1 MPRPPVRRTSRPG
14 RDPRGG
20 DKYSRGGSKS
30 VIPEFSL
37 VEPKDLPSALAALD
51 ELGSAARPL
60 AGGTD
65 LLLAMR
71 DKGLPVETLV
81 DISTLL
87 ELQGI
92 EVLRNGSL
100 SIGAAVTLRQI
111 ETSPIV
117 KRGWPVLAEGVSSI
131 GSMQV
136 RNRGTLGGNLCNASP
151 AADSAPPL
159 LVLNASVEIVSTA
172 SSRLVPIDAFFI
184 GLGKTAVGPG
194 ELLKCV
200 IVPPMKPGMVAAFVA
215 WGPRNAMDIDVAN
228 AAVSLVMADSLT
240 CTEARVAL
248 GAVAAMPI
256 RAPLAETFLQG
267 RLGDERIHKAA
278 DEALGH
284 ACPIDDVR
292 ATSEFRCRLVP
303 VLVRR
308 AVKQAIARYQ
318 AANMARVQGD

>member
-1 MPRPPVRRTSRPG
+1 
-14 RDPRGG
+14 
-20 DKYSRGGSKS
+20 
-30 VIPEFSL
+30 VIPEFNL
-37 VEPKDLPSALAALD
+37 VEPKDLASALAALD
-51 ELGSAARPL
+51 ELGPAARAL

-81 DISTLL
+81 DISALP
-87 ELQGI
+87 ELHGI
-92 EVLRNGSL
+92 EVLGDGSL
-100 SIGAAVTLRQI
+100 SIGAGVTLRQV

-117 KRGWPVLAEGVSSI
+117 KRGWPVLAEGVSGI

-159 LVLNASVEIVSTA
+159 LVLNASVEIVSA
-172 SSRLVPIDAFFI
+172 AGSRVVPIESFFL
-184 GLGKTAVGPG
+184 GVGKTVVGRG
-194 ELLKCV
+194 ELLKRV
-200 IVPPMKPGMVAAFVA
+200 IVPAMKPGMVAAFVA
-215 WGPRNAMDIDVAN
+215 WGPRNAMDIDVAS
-228 AAVSLVMADSLT
+228 AAVSLVMGDGLT

-256 RAPLAETFLQG
+256 RAPLAETVLLG
-267 RLGDERIHKAA
+267 KLGDERIRKAA
-278 DEALGH
+278 DEALGN

-292 ATSEFRCRLVP
+292 STSEFRCRLVP

-308 AVKQAIARYQ
+308 AIRQAIARYQ
-318 AANMARVQGD
+318 AALGPAGATGATVQGD